1 MKKILLINLLALFLF
16 ACEKEETAL
25 VAPVRNTGTTVT
37 DTITGDKLIERGVV
51 FAKAVVMNADY
62 SNQIWFDLGTNSV
75 VKTNLRTDWDLSFDC
90 GLNDNYVYLNSAL
103 VASIAF
109 TNTTL
114 FTNVTTDA
122 GLTYIYEHQSGR
134 TEKLAI
140 GDVTNQRNVFII
152 DRGFT
157 PSGTAIGK
165 WKAQITLV
173 QGDDYFLTYS
183 KLDGTEQRSAII
195 SKNPQYNRIA
205 FSFNTNTEM
214 LIEPLKTDYDL
225 VFTQYTHVFENP
237 PQPYSVNGVLLNSHN
252 TEAAEEF
259 NLDFPAIT
267 ESHAQS
273 LFYSSDSDVIG
284 YSWKSFSL
292 QTNTFTISNNQNFL
306 IKDASS
312 NLFKFRFLDFYDENG
327 VKGTPSFEIVR
338 L

>member
-16 ACEKEETAL
+16 ACKKEETAL
-25 VAPVRNTGTTVT
+25 AAPVTNTGTTVT
-37 DTITGDKLIERGVV
+37 DTTTGEKLIEKGTV
-51 FAKAVVMNADY
+51 FAKAVVMNSDY
-62 SNQIWFDLGTNSV
+62 SNQVWFDLGTNSI

-90 GLNDNYVYLNSAL
+90 GLNDNYLYLNRALNASVALTKSAK
-103 VASIAF
+103 F
-109 TNTTL
+109 TD
-114 FTNVTTDA
+114 VTSDA

-134 TEKLAI
+134 KEKLAI
-140 GDVTNQRNVFII
+140 GDVSNQRNVFII

-157 PSGTAIGK
+157 PSGVAIGK

-173 QGDDYFLTYS
+173 QNGDYFLTYS
-183 KLDGTEQRSAII
+183 KLDGTELRSAII
-195 SKNPQYNRIA
+195 SKNPQYNRVA
-205 FSFNTNTEM
+205 FSFNTHTGVQ
-214 LIEPLKTDYDL
+214 IEPQKTNYDL

-237 PQPYSVNGVLLNSHN
+237 PQPYSVNGVLLNSHT

-259 NLDFPAIT
+259 NLDFSTIT

-273 LFYSSDSDVIG
+273 LFYSSDLDVIG

-292 QTNTFTISNNQNFL
+292 QTNTFTISGNQNFL
-306 IKDASS
+306 IKDASG
-312 NLFKFRFLDFYDENG
+312 NLFKIHFLDFYDENG